1 MVPFRMPHAKACLAK
16 NRDRRI
22 SKSLDSYRRIEA
34 VLTKAWPTV
43 SAKLTEAQRFEAK
56 FLTAVGGDPGGYG
69 MHRLAQSNDSRA

>member
-1 MVPFRMPHAKACLAK
+1 MSEPLRVAAVLEGTT
-16 NRDRRI
+16 DEVV

-56 FLTAVGGDPGGYG
+56 FLTAVGGDPGG
-69 MHRLAQSNDSRA
+69 